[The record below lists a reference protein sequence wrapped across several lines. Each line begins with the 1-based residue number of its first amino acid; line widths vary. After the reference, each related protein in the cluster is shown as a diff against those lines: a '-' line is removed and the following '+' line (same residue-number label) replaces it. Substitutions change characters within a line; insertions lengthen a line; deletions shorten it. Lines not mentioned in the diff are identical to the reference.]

1 MDWKQDF
8 RSRIQRGRSISGSI
22 AVSAGSFAEIATGS
36 AIATG
41 RTPEPEKAGE
51 SRFQE
56 TVFQISGKLIVP
68 RLKRENFSCFFV
80 RILFFLPEIVEK
92 KIKT

>member
-22 AVSAGSFAEIATGS
+22 AVSAGSFAE
-36 AIATG
+36 IATG

-80 RILFFLPEIVEK
+80 RILFFLQDFVEK
-92 KIKT
+92 KIKQ